1 MTEDGKAMNQDL
13 THHKENI
20 QELKDTIVK
29 LEYEIRVLRIEAD
42 SERKI
47 NAQLIAD
54 KENLYSDIRQSKT
67 ELDTDRRTNLE
78 LNNTVI
84 NLNYDIRILKG
95 DHETEKK
102 NLEISSNSLER
113 TKSEN
118 KDYIFSIEG
127 LNRKLVEYQNNV

>member
-1 MTEDGKAMNQDL
+1 
-13 THHKENI
+13 
-20 QELKDTIVK
+20 
-29 LEYEIRVLRIEAD
+29 
-42 SERKI
+42 
-47 NAQLIAD
+47 
-54 KENLYSDIRQSKT
+54 
-67 ELDTDRRTNLE
+67 LDTDRRTNLE

-127 LNRKLVEYQNNV
+127 LNRKLVEYQNNVVELKNDIKMLNMQLDSANKSLVELKTDFAASKSTNDSLSIQSESQKKEISV

>member
-1 MTEDGKAMNQDL
+1 
-13 THHKENI
+13 
-20 QELKDTIVK
+20 
-29 LEYEIRVLRIEAD
+29 
-42 SERKI
+42 
-47 NAQLIAD
+47 
-54 KENLYSDIRQSKT
+54 
-67 ELDTDRRTNLE
+67 LDTDRRTNLE

-127 LNRKLVEYQNNV
+127 LNRKLVEYQNNVVELKNDIKMLNMQLDSANKSLTELKTDFAASKSTNESLSNQSEAQKKEISV